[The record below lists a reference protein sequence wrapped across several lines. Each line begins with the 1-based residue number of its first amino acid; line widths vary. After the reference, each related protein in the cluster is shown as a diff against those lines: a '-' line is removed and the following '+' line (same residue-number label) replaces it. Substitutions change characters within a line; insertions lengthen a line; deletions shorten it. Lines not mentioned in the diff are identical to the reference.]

1 MTNYYELVNPSWI
14 SIVQFVCFALVFF
27 SILFGFVKCILKLLK
42 GASVL
47 KSLFSP
53 GPIICLIISVI
64 GASAFLFLQFYM
76 APSVDTRKSVFD
88 DKFSKSELNHSSIA
102 SVPIYRVSDNQTI
115 FIMENDGSVSIFD
128 KTITK
133 THKSEEPSCVKT
145 VRYDD
150 GAIYKDFYELYLSPE
165 DFAMWVG
172 DTE

>member
-14 SIVQFVCFALVFF
+14 SIVQFVCLVLVLL
-27 SILFGFVKCILKLLK
+27 SILCCCVKCIVKLLE

-53 GPIICLIISVI
+53 VPIICLVISIIC
-64 GASAFLFLQFYM
+64 GTAFLVLQFDM
-76 APSVDTRKSVFD
+76 KPSVDTKKSVFD
-88 DKFSKSELNHSSIA
+88 DKLSKSELNYSSIA

-115 FIMENDGSVSIFD
+115 FIMEEDGSVSIFD

-133 THKSEEPSCVKT
+133 THKSEESSCVKT

-150 GAIYKDFYELYLSPE
+150 GEIYKDCYELYLSPE